1 MKDVLNHINYIMEV
15 CISLYECNCMISR
28 NEELEENLLK
38 FCDNSDD
45 DIVNTKIYT
54 NKLYPILEDVAS

>member
-1 MKDVLNHINYIMEV
+1 MKDVLNFLNYIMEI
-15 CISLYECNCMISR
+15 CISLYQCNFTKSR

-45 DIVNTKIYT
+45 DIVNTNTYT
-54 NKLYPILEDVAS
+54 NKLYPILEDV